1 MSQLV
6 VTLYNNILEQ
16 VTQLEGSKRQIST
29 DILLARDNRKRLSLI
44 YNFLSYDLS
53 KHELLEQAAVIA
65 LNNKEKLVLDHLER
79 LYLKEGDE
87 ETIIRIR
94 REISVT
100 QKFMKIIN
108 RARDKNAALTFSE
121 RRMLQE
127 ITKYVVAQARLYN
140 QLS

>member
-16 VTQLEGSKRQIST
+16 VTQLESSKKKISV
-29 DILLARDNRKRLSLI
+29 DILLAKEGRKRLSLI

-53 KHELLEQAAVIA
+53 KHELMEQAAVIA
-65 LNNKEKLVLDHLER
+65 LTNKEKLVLDHLER
-79 LYLKEGDE
+79 LYVKEGDE
-87 ETIIRIR
+87 ETIVCIR
-94 REISVT
+94 REINIT
-100 QKFMKIIN
+100 QKFMKVVN
-108 RARDKNAALTFSE
+108 RARDKNATLTFSE

-127 ITKYVVAQARLYN
+127 ITKYIVAQARLYN